1 MLYEQERRAG
11 EKLQTELDD
20 VKRQLVESRAELDR
34 LRNSG
39 SSIVNTPLVDITSER
54 RERRA
59 LERKISELEEELK
72 AAEALRADNQRLREE
87 NGALIRVISKLSK

>member
-1 MLYEQERRAG
+1 MYDQERRAA
-11 EKLQTELDD
+11 EQLQIELRG
-20 VKRQLVESRAELDR
+20 VKRELCESRAELER
-34 LRNSG
+34 LRNSA
-39 SSIVNTPLVDITSER
+39 SSIVTTPLVDITAER

-72 AAEALRADNQRLREE
+72 ATEALRSDNQRLREE